1 MSNNEYLRLN
11 DTKMNIEKAANLI
24 AIIEDKRKDAVQ
36 KKEVQSESSL
46 FSELFKAFK
55 DFFANLGKPTI
66 QKRFLKK
73 ESPARSSDFNN
84 TMQEIHNDIHV
95 AYTETDS
102 LSSVIVKDFNYS
114 ETDRQMLLNKVRKLS
129 SQATDY
135 SFYSE
140 GAKSRSLFAID
151 DFIDNSKIDF
161 SKVSP
166 GVPAAELVTNEGVVT
181 LKRIGN
187 IDRAPLVEKVTG
199 VKESLP
205 SWDATGEFGGYE
217 GLYFGVKNEPRP
229 EGGRFHVTYSQDG
242 TRFFEQGASEEEK
255 MVRRLSMF
263 DGNPDTFWEVEN
275 LTSPIIG
282 YKDKYSG
289 KQLTVSEFNELIANE
304 VNSPSVQTGSGG
316 TIITNDHGSLIENYI
331 PVTNSSSSLYFNC
344 SFIVHLSRAENLN
357 WISLNPNNF
366 GQDLYMEVLSIQT
379 SSDGQKFNE
388 LEGFDDY
395 EYETMLT
402 KQANSELNPK
412 EVQDTLSPDQFKY
425 AGQGVWVF
433 SPRLVRAIKFDI
445 RQTRSY
451 LKQYEVLMVEIEQTV
466 TTTTTTSKF
475 WGLSKK
481 TSTESYTT
489 QRQVEIPY
497 LTGQIA
503 GFDVMSLEPGDTV
516 LSGSTPFDI
525 VGGVVG
531 AGVGAVGGA
540 IAGLQIGAS
549 LGPIGAGIGAVL
561 GFVIGGL
568 FGSSKKTETSVSP
581 QRMTKQWTK
590 IKNDKAR
597 FAIGVRDI
605 NLYSYRFSEVSEVVS
620 KPFLSP
626 SPIGKVSL
634 SVEEQVPGVFYKGS
648 GSEGTENNWIKYYI
662 SVDNGTSWKRIS
674 PIHHRATISEDG
686 VNLVPEIINFNSEV
700 VGAERKNPL
709 AYVDTGSPIYE
720 IRFKAVLT
728 RPTTIS
734 DAESYT
740 PVLKKYALQIYP
752 LGGL

>member
-24 AIIEDKRKDAVQ
+24 AIIEDKRRDAVQ
-36 KKEVQSESSL
+36 KKEIQSESSL

-55 DFFANLGKPTI
+55 DFFSNLGKPTI
-66 QKRFLKK
+66 QKRFLKR

-114 ETDRQMLLNKVRKLS
+114 ETDRQMLLNKVRKLN

-135 SFYSE
+135 SFYSA

-151 DFIDNSKIDF
+151 DFVDNSKIDF

-166 GVPAAELVTNEGVVT
+166 GVSAAELVTNEGVVT

-187 IDRAPLVEKVTG
+187 IDRSPLVEKVTG
-199 VKESLP
+199 IKESIP
-205 SWDATGEFGGYE
+205 SWNPVNEIGGYE

-242 TRFFEQGASEEEK
+242 TRFYEQGASEEEN
-255 MVRRLSMF
+255 MPRRMQMF

-275 LTSPIIG
+275 ITSPIVG

-304 VNSPSVQTGSGG
+304 VNSPSVRTSSGG
-316 TIITNDHGSLIENYI
+316 TIVTNDHGSLIENYI
-331 PVTNSSSSLYFNC
+331 PVTGSDSTQYLTC
-344 SFIVHLSRAENLN
+344 SFVVHMSRSENLN

-379 SSDGQKFNE
+379 SADGQKFDE

-433 SPRLVRAIKFDI
+433 SPRLTKAIKFDL

-503 GFDVMSLEPGDTV
+503 GFDVMSLEPGDTSIGGKDNTGTAAV
-516 LSGSTPFDI
+516 I
-525 VGGVVG
+525 GGVAG
-531 AGVGAVGGA
+531 AGAGALIGM
-540 IAGLQIGAS
+540 QIGS
-549 LGPIGAGIGAVL
+549 IGGPLGAGIGAVL

-568 FGSSKKTETSVSP
+568 FGSSKSTETSVSP

-590 IKNDKAR
+590 LKDDKAR
-597 FAIGVRDI
+597 FAIGIRDI
-605 NLYSYRFSEVSEVVS
+605 NLYSYRFAEVSEVVS

-634 SVEEQVPGVFYKGS
+634 SVEEQIPGAFYKGADV
-648 GSEGTENNWIKYYI
+648 EGTENNWIKYYV
-662 SVDNGTSWKRIS
+662 SVDNGASWKRIS

-728 RPTTIS
+728 RPTTIP